1 VELEL
6 KNSYPNVT
14 FLSLHMF
21 LNQRDE
27 DCPTNWRSTLKPY
40 PPEIPD
46 VNWLRRVTLLATL
59 VAVILLIVS
68 PAILQHRR
76 AAHFDAIG
84 KIVARHGGT
93 LSFDLQGDY
102 TLHLEGRF
110 CKW

>member
-1 VELEL
+1 MSLLKNAKQIYVDLTQPYAEVELEL

-46 VNWLRRVTLLATL
+46 V
-59 VAVILLIVS
+59 
-68 PAILQHRR
+68 
-76 AAHFDAIG
+76 
-84 KIVARHGGT
+84 
-93 LSFDLQGDY
+93 
-102 TLHLEGRF
+102 
-110 CKW
+110 